1 MPTTKSMT
9 RVWLALAGTIVLA
22 ACQSENQVLGNEQG
36 AAMDA
41 AVRRGQ
47 FEMGCPTAA
56 GTVISSNVL
65 QPALWGGIERAEYT
79 IGVQGCGKRA
89 TYVSVCP
96 IASFGS
102 NNCFA
107 AAGLTNATIGQRL

>member
-1 MPTTKSMT
+1 MPMTVSMN
-9 RVWLALAGTIVLA
+9 RLWLVLAVTICVA
-22 ACQSENQVLGNEQG
+22 ACQTENQMLSNEQG
-36 AAMDA
+36 TAMNA

-47 FEMGCPTAA
+47 FEMGCPAAA

-107 AAGLTNATIGQRL
+107 AAGLSNPNMSLRP

>member
-1 MPTTKSMT
+1 MPMTAFTK
-9 RVWLALAGTIVLA
+9 RVCLVLAGTIFVA
-22 ACQSENQVLGNEQG
+22 ACQTESQTLGNDQG
-36 AAMDA
+36 AAISA

-47 FEMGCPTAA
+47 FELGCSTAT
-56 GTVISSNVL
+56 GTVLSSNVL
-65 QPALWGGIERAEYT
+65 QPVMWGGIERAEYT

-107 AAGLTNATIGQRL
+107 AAGLNNPNISRQP

>member
-1 MPTTKSMT
+1 MPMT
-9 RVWLALAGTIVLA
+9 VSVNRVWLVLAGTIFIA
-22 ACQSENQVLGNEQG
+22 GCQTESQTLGNEQG
-36 AAMDA
+36 TAMNA

-47 FEMGCPTAA
+47 FELGCPTAT

-65 QPALWGGIERAEYT
+65 QPVLWGGVEHAEYT

-96 IASFGS
+96 VAAFGS
-102 NNCFA
+102 TNCFA
-107 AAGLTNATIGQRL
+107 AAGNNSLIGQRQ

>member
-1 MPTTKSMT
+1 MQTTVATK
-9 RVWLALAGTIVLA
+9 RVWLVLAGTIFVT
-22 ACQSENQVLGNEQG
+22 ACQTENQMLGNEQG
-36 AAMDA
+36 AAMNA
-41 AVRRGQ
+41 AVHRGQ
-47 FEMGCPTAA
+47 FEIGCPTAT
-56 GTVISSNVL
+56 GTVLSSNVL
-65 QPALWGGIERAEYT
+65 QPALWGGVERAEYT

-107 AAGLTNATIGQRL
+107 VAGRNNPNIGQGP